1 MIYTCVSENSPVINW
16 DISEQG
22 RRIASWSVSHFTNY
36 GTLIRENEPIEAVLE
51 VAYSNSTF
59 IASTITLTLTMDP
72 QTYTIQCN
80 KIIARNIPK
89 ASVISK
95 PNNYNTII
103 L

>member
-16 DISEQG
+16 DISDQG
-22 RRIASWSVSHFTNY
+22 RRIASWSVSHLTND
-36 GTLIRENEPIEAVLE
+36 GRLIRESEPIEAVLE

-59 IASTITLTLTMDP
+59 IASTIIQTLTMDP

-89 ASVISK
+89 TSVISSQ
-95 PNNYNTII
+95 II
-103 L
+103 ITE